1 VANCES
7 LRRTSNRQKKGPITR
22 SKDFFM
28 ATTVADS
35 AKNLSSNQ
43 LSNNILEQVYKSQLL
58 VNLNA
63 NELYSVHRH

>member
-1 VANCES
+1 
-7 LRRTSNRQKKGPITR
+7 
-22 SKDFFM
+22 M